1 MKVQV
6 NGVWREVTS
15 CDVASLLKE
24 LNYGD
29 SVVATAVNG
38 VFVAT
43 GSRSG
48 APVSDGDRLEVLA
61 PMQGG

>member
-1 MKVQV
+1 VKVQV

-24 LNYGD
+24 LDYGD

-43 GSRSG
+43 ASRAG
-48 APVSDGDRLEVLA
+48 MAVSDADRLEVLA

>member
-1 MKVQV
+1 VKVQV

-24 LNYGD
+24 LDYGD

-43 GSRSG
+43 GARSG
-48 APVSDGDRLEVLA
+48 ASVSDGDRLEVLA